1 MRRPG
6 LLIGL
11 ILTSVLFNSLCL
23 VTASSQSVSGG
34 LVPNQL
40 ILNVYIDESGR
51 CLVNGYVKDPGS
63 LPFLNSSE
71 YSYEEDSRQLYAIT
85 NALTSKSADNWSVR
99 LESKGVYEEYRI
111 IFYLPADAKLT
122 GVDYSQNMD
131 YLVYAANKTVVAEVH
146 GHDITDPA
154 VDIGY
159 ALQLADERVGM
170 ANTSNAAGSGGGT
183 GGLNQGPYTIYYV
196 SVALFILLLVGL
208 GVQVYSSRRRSISGG
223 PESFSAADEILMRT
237 TSSGQRGSGNNSEQ
251 DSEHK
256 GQAEFKQNEAD
267 RVGIRAGVEM
277 TGDLAAVMAT
287 LTDKEQSIIKGL
299 LQRGGRMT
307 QRDISRETDISK
319 SSLSGI
325 LTSMEKRK
333 LIIKREKGRMNIIEL
348 SERFTNNKE
357 RS

>member
-183 GGLNQGPYTIYYV
+183 GGLNQGPYPPPPPPPP
-196 SVALFILLLVGL
+196 
-208 GVQVYSSRRRSISGG
+208 RRSISGG

-307 QRDISRETDISK
+307 QRDISRETEISK